1 MIIEKKTCKCGQ
13 SYKTLTPL
21 FGSGF
26 KFLPKLC
33 LDCAFGINMSEKV
46 TVNLAPFFE
55 KRGVT
60 KRGVTSRRGNV
71 IHVNFSGAKASPVVG
86 DAKMRVLYDK

>member
-13 SYKTLTPL
+13 SYKTW
-21 FGSGF
+21 SGF

-60 KRGVTSRRGNV
+60 KRGVTKRGVTSRRGNV